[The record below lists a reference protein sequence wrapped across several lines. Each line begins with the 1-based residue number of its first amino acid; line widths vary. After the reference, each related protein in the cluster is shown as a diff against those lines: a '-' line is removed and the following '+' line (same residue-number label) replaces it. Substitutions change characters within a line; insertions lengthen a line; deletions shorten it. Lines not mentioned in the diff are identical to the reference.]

1 MCRSG
6 GLHRPPSQQ
15 PSETPPSIRRYDKTD
30 DPSPPLDRTRPP
42 WSKPPPSSS
51 PSSRH
56 YYTLYARALN
66 ASLAPSLR
74 HPHTYCRTCMNLLSH
89 RSKVSRPSLV
99 DACCP
104 DHATPCAVGRY
115 GTVGPASTHSRSRC
129 GRRPRGTPLLFF
141 FFAAARECRRKKK
154 SSQSALARSAVPDG
168 RGGHTARRTRRARS
182 AARSARRVA
191 APRPPQWAPKG
202 RSAALT
208 RPPSTMP

>member
-104 DHATPCAVGRY
+104 DHATPCAIGRY
-115 GTVGPASTHSRSRC
+115 GYCRTCELSFTFPLRAARR
-129 GRRPRGTPLLFF
+129 GRPSFF
-141 FFAAARECRRKKK
+141 FSAARECRRKKK

-182 AARSARRVA
+182 AARSARRAA

>member
-89 RSKVSRPSLV
+89 RSKVSRAGFV
-99 DACCP
+99 EACCP
-104 DHATPCAVGRY
+104 DHATPCAIGRY
-115 GTVGPASTHSRSRC
+115 GYCRTCELSFTFPLRAARGGRPSFFFLLRANAGAKKKAVKARSRAV
-129 GRRPRGTPLLFF
+129 RFQTVAVDTPRVARAAPAALR
-141 FFAAARECRRKKK
+141 AAR
-154 SSQSALARSAVPDG
+154 AAPP
-168 RGGHTARRTRRARS
+168 RRARRNGPQR
-182 AARSARRVA
+182 AE
-191 APRPPQWAPKG
+191 APH
-202 RSAALT
+202 
-208 RPPSTMP
+208 

>member
-89 RSKVSRPSLV
+89 RSKVSRAGFV
-99 DACCP
+99 EACCP

-115 GTVGPASTHSRSRC
+115 GTVGHASSHSRSRC

-154 SSQSALARSAVPDG
+154 AVKARSRAAQHQTVAADTP
-168 RGGHTARRTRRARS
+168 RVARAAPAALRAARAAPPRRARCNGPQR
-182 AARSARRVA
+182 AE
-191 APRPPQWAPKG
+191 APH
-202 RSAALT
+202 
-208 RPPSTMP
+208 

>member
-1 MCRSG
+1 MHAHTCAAQAASTARRLSS
-6 GLHRPPSQQ
+6 RPK
-15 PSETPPSIRRYDKTD
+15 RRLQY

-89 RSKVSRPSLV
+89 RSQVSRPSFV
-99 DACCP
+99 EACCP

-115 GTVGPASTHSRSRC
+115 GTVAPASSHSRSRC
-129 GRRPRGTPLLFF
+129 PPAGDAPPFF
-141 FFAAARECRRKKK
+141 FSAARECRRKKK
-154 SSQSALARSAVPDG
+154 AVKARS
-168 RGGHTARRTRRARS
+168 R
-182 AARSARRVA
+182 AARFHTVAADTPRVARAAPAALRAARAAPA